1 MAEQYQR
8 QRALDYRGLI
18 DGPAGGLVAGQAG
31 ANAHDLAQ
39 VDGLRM
45 WVEEAC
51 GQLCLRGAGN
61 AAFAA
66 AVRSVWGVAL
76 PLTPNTASSDQQ
88 GSGRRILWMGPDEWL
103 AVCADS
109 ELDTLHDSLD
119 AALVGQHS
127 LVSDVSHSRVVIA
140 LHGNHARDVLA
151 KGCSLDLDPVAFGVD
166 QCAQTALARAHM
178 SLHQISDAPCYHL
191 YIHRSFAG
199 YAYSWLEDAVREFVP
214 SSFS

>member
-8 QRALDYRGLI
+8 QRALDYRGL
-18 DGPAGGLVAGQAG
+18 VAGH
-31 ANAHDLAQ
+31 ANATARDVAH
-39 VDGLRM
+39 VDELQIG
-45 WVEEAC
+45 VEDAC
-51 GQLCLRGAGN
+51 GQLCLRGDGS
-61 AAFAA
+61 AAFAT

-76 PLTPNTASSDQQ
+76 PLTPNTASSDEQ
-88 GSGRRILWMGPDEWL
+88 GTGRRIMWLGPDEWL

-109 ELDTLHDSLD
+109 ELETLHESLD

-178 SLHQISDAPCYHL
+178 LLHQIGAEPHFHL

-199 YAYSWLEDAVREFVP
+199 YVYAWLEDAAREFVP
-214 SSFS
+214 TSCV